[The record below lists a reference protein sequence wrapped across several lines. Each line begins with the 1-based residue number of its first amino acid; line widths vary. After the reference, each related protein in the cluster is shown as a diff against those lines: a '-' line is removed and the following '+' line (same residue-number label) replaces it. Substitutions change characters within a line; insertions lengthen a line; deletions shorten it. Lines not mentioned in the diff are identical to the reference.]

1 MQNKNCYLRRILLPS
16 TSNTN
21 PLRQKYCAL
30 RGIEISLYVTFVI
43 YIFDNLWIC
52 SLRNTAYVVTLYV
65 ERSMW
70 IFDALRNA
78 AYVERSTWV
87 AAYVEF
93 IPLYVNF
100 PLYVQYVT

>member
-1 MQNKNCYLRRILLPS
+1 M
-16 TSNTN
+16 
-21 PLRQKYCAL
+21 
-30 RGIEISLYVTFVI
+30 

-93 IPLYVNF
+93 IPLYVKFF
-100 PLYVQYVT
+100 PLYVQEVT